1 MDPLAQELN
10 NAIMDTNPHIY
21 QMLSEVGKNLFFPK
35 GILHQS
41 AEAREKAHRYN
52 ATIGMATHN
61 GRPMSIASV
70 MKWINLDAEKA
81 ITYAPAFGIP
91 ELRSVWKKYLYQKNP
106 SLREKKI
113 SLPLVTHALTHGLSI
128 VADMWVNPGDIIVL
142 PDKMWGNY
150 RLIFSIRRGAEITN
164 YPLFDQENKFNLK
177 EFEKTLKDQAQKKEK
192 LIVILNFPNNPT
204 GYSPTIPEA
213 KEIKNILL
221 NIAEMGTNLIVV
233 LDDAYFGLVYEQG
246 ILEESLFA
254 HLANEHQRLLAIK
267 LDGATKEDF
276 AWGLRVGFIT
286 YATLSQKDITP
297 LYEALEKKTGGAI
310 RGTISNANHLGQEI
324 LLNALKAPDYKK
336 EKETKF
342 NMLKERANEVK
353 KVLANMDYKN
363 AWSVYPFNSGYFMC
377 IKVKTVNAE
386 KLRKHLLNN
395 YGIGLI
401 SLNNTDL
408 RIAFSCI
415 EKDNIAILF
424 KTILKGIR
432 DLEK

>member
-233 LDDAYFGLVYEQG
+233 LDDAYFGLVYERD
-246 ILEESLFA
+246 ILKESLFA
-254 HLANEHQRLLAIK
+254 YLANEHQRLLAIK

>member
-221 NIAEMGTNLIVV
+221 NIAERGTNLIVV